1 MSAHLVKSG
10 QTSIVCVVLLCKGL
24 VKILMILPFFT
35 IVSVVCLSLLAP
47 CPQWGLLILKWWN
60 FERVC
65 CKGLVKILMFL
76 PLFSRLSAFPP
87 DAHKHLVPPGHHPW
101 CWFVCFCCAVFVSS
115 LFFYSCFCASNFV
128 SDSTRSSFSELIL
141 LCFFLVA
148 VYFSENNA
156 QFYVL
161 YAIFCNFSE
170 SLANFM

>member
-1 MSAHLVKSG
+1 MSSMRTPDINSKVVKL
-10 QTSIVCVVLLCKGL
+10 QACVLL
-24 VKILMILPFFT
+24 P
-35 IVSVVCLSLLAP
+35 S
-47 CPQWGLLILKWWN
+47 
-60 FERVC
+60 
-65 CKGLVKILMFL
+65 KGLVKILMFL

-148 VYFSENNA
+148 AFFSENNA

-161 YAIFCNFSE
+161 YAIFFCNFQRASQI
-170 SLANFM
+170 LCNLCNIVMF